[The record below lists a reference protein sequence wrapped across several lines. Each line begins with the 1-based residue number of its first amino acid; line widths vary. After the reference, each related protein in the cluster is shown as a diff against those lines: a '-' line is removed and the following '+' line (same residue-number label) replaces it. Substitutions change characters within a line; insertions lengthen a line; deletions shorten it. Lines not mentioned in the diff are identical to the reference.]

1 MTTTTTTP
9 RKTGTWQDLFPTLKP
24 AAATATHPKY
34 GQVDIMKW
42 HANGRAGI
50 RYLSNRQCRMFTTS
64 VDPAELVGVVY
75 R

>member
-1 MTTTTTTP
+1 MTTTATTT
-9 RKTGTWQDLFPTLKP
+9 KTGTWQDIFPNLKP

-34 GQVDIMKW
+34 GQVDIVKW

-50 RYLSNRQCRMFTTS
+50 RYMSNRQVRMFTTS
-64 VDPAELVGVVY
+64 VDPQELSDIVY